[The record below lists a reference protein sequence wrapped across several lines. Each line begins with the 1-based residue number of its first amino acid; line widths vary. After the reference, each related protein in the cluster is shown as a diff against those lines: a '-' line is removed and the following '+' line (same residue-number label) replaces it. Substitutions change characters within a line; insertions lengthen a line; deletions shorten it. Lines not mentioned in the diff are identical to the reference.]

1 MAHVLAPKSLVNA
14 VAPGPFQS
22 KMMAATLDAVGDQL
36 AAGTPVQR
44 ACRSDG
50 FRSPKDRVHPVLSR
64 IGWPHRNRPSAP

>member
-44 ACRSDG
+44 G
-50 FRSPKDRVHPVLSR
+50 LSV
-64 IGWPHRNRPSAP
+64 